1 MMWAR
6 AAAMRCESWAFRE
19 DIEALRGGAGLGRWF
34 GAQVVVCLAV
44 DVEEQRYAL
53 YWPKEAR
60 EHILC

>member
-1 MMWAR
+1 
-6 AAAMRCESWAFRE
+6 MRCESWAFRE

-34 GAQVVVCLAV
+34 GAQAVVCLAV